1 MDKNTKKFNFLL
13 ISALVYTLSVSFTLK
28 AHETSRIFLYRLL
41 NASFLLL
48 LLFFN
53 YNFIID
59 LLSLLYNFILK
70 KVRSFIGYQ
79 EEEKKEED
87 KVRAFIE

>member
-13 ISALVYTLSVSFTLK
+13 ISALVYTLSVSITLMT
-28 AHETSRIFLYRLL
+28 HETSRIFLYRLL
-41 NASFLLL
+41 NASFILL

-59 LLSLLYNFILK
+59 SLSLLYKIVVK
-70 KVRSFIGYQ
+70 KVKILLGYQ
-79 EEEKKEED
+79 EDVKKEED